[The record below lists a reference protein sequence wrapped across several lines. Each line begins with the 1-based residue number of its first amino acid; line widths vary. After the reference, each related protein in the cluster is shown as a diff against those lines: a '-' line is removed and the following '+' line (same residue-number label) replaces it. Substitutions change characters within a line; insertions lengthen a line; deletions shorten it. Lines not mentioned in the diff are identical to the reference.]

1 MVYSLEIS
9 VPQTQNNDK
18 NKNKHS
24 QVYNIPFEDK
34 MKNIEVMLKE
44 SDDILS
50 NMNKVPTTHKKLL
63 KLGILKEVSVIEK
76 NTSLVSELEKIS
88 LITENE
94 LFVNPSELCVI
105 DDVSKRIHF
114 VLSDT
119 SFYYK
124 LFGFSDDTKETLKL
138 LNELKIY
145 DYIRNLSDDKKKYF
159 VPVIG
164 VYKIENSSIIE
175 KNVNISSQKK
185 SKTLYVTKTGK
196 ISESITT
203 IIDRK
208 TGNSSFL
215 TYTILQNIFL
225 AVKEMHEIGIVHL
238 DLHLGNF
245 LVDEDNKVYIFDFDT
260 SYLKGVSDGP
270 FTESSFTEG
279 SFTEGSEPNLEVIKK
294 IDILKLLKNL
304 MIYDINRILK
314 FNPSDQTIY
323 ANIVS
328 QLEDNS
334 YINSI
339 RDAKEQMNSIFGD
352 KSASDIIDVLLNSIV
367 QTGEKKY
374 KKS

>member
-18 NKNKHS
+18 NKHN

-34 MKNIEVMLKE
+34 MKNIEALLKE
-44 SDDILS
+44 SDDTIP
-50 NMNKVPTTHKKLL
+50 NMNKVPTTQKKLL
-63 KLGILKEVSVIEK
+63 KLGILKEVPVIEK
-76 NTSLVSELEKIS
+76 NTSLVSELEKIQ

-208 TGNSSFL
+208 TKNSSFL

-270 FTESSFTEG
+270 FTESS
-279 SFTEGSEPNLEVIKK
+279 EPNVEVIKK

-304 MIYDINRILK
+304 IIYDINGILK

-328 QLEDNS
+328 QLEDDS

-339 RDAKEQMNSIFGD
+339 RDAKEQMSSIFGD

-367 QTGEKKY
+367 QTCEKKY

>member
-1 MVYSLEIS
+1 
-9 VPQTQNNDK
+9 
-18 NKNKHS
+18 
-24 QVYNIPFEDK
+24 
-34 MKNIEVMLKE
+34 
-44 SDDILS
+44 
-50 NMNKVPTTHKKLL
+50 
-63 KLGILKEVSVIEK
+63 VSK
-76 NTSLVSELEKIS
+76 LEKIP

-119 SFYYK
+119 SYYYK
-124 LFGFSDDTKETLKL
+124 LFGFSDAKETLKL

-215 TYTILQNIFL
+215 TYPILQNIFL

-238 DLHLGNF
+238 DLHLGNL

-270 FTESSFTEG
+270 FTESS
-279 SFTEGSEPNLEVIKK
+279 EPNLEVIKK

-304 MIYDINRILK
+304 IIYDINRILK

-328 QLEDNS
+328 QLEDDS

-339 RDAKEQMNSIFGD
+339 RDAKEQMSSIFGD